1 MTTTL
6 QVYNT
11 FSGKKEPFVPLDPA
25 HVRVYVC
32 GPTVYDMAHIGH
44 ARSAVAFDVV
54 VRYLQ
59 RRHKVTY
66 ARNYTDI
73 DDKIIKRANELGQTP
88 EQVSSR
94 YVVEYLADMD
104 ALGCIRPTVQ
114 PKVSEHLPQIIA
126 MIGELVANGAAYAAG
141 GDVYYAVEKFAA
153 YGKLAKRNLDDMQA
167 GARVEP
173 GEHKRNPMDFALWKG
188 AKPGEPAWD
197 TPWGPGR
204 PGWHIECSA
213 MSREHLGVTFDIH
226 GGGKDLVFP
235 HHENEIAQSE
245 AATGKQYVRYWLHNG
260 FVNIDDEKM
269 SKSLNNF
276 FTVREVLKAV
286 DPQALR
292 WFLLSTHYRSPIN
305 FSDTALREAEQRVV
319 YIYGTLE
326 RLQNALSAMEDKGK
340 APGPMREATVGEI
353 IPRFEQAMD
362 DDFNTAKALGD
373 ISEIFKLVNE
383 ILDKPGDADTDAR
396 TLRAAEKGLASIAE
410 CLGIFA
416 ENPRAVL
423 GRIEQ
428 RKQGEKGVD
437 AAEIQALIDERLE
450 ARKSKNWKRA
460 DEIRDE
466 LARRGIAIKD
476 SATGTTWNVQ

>member
-25 HVRVYVC
+25 HVKVYVC

-54 VRYLQ
+54 VRYLR

-94 YVVEYLADMD
+94 YIVEYLADMD
-104 ALGCIRPTVQ
+104 ALGCVRPTVE
-114 PKVSEHLPQIIA
+114 PKVSTHLPQIIT
-126 MIGELVANGAAYAAG
+126 MVGELVAKGNAYAAG
-141 GDVYYAVEKFAA
+141 GDVYYAVESFAN

-188 AKPGEPAWD
+188 AKPGEPQWA

-226 GGGKDLVFP
+226 GGGKDLTFP

-245 AATGKQYVRYWLHNG
+245 AANGAQFARYWLHNG

-269 SKSLNNF
+269 SKSLGNF

-286 DPQALR
+286 DPQAIR

-305 FSDTALREAEQRVV
+305 FSDAALREAEQRVV
-319 YIYGTLE
+319 YIYATLDRMQKAVSAMAGKGIAAGTL
-326 RLQNALSAMEDKGK
+326 RDPSVAD
-340 APGPMREATVGEI
+340 I
-353 IPRFEQAMD
+353 ITRFEQAMD

-373 ISEIFKLVNE
+373 VSEVFKLVNE
-383 ILDKPGDADTDAR
+383 ILDKPSDPEMDAR
-396 TLRAAEKGLASIAE
+396 TLRVASQGLSSIAE
-410 CLGIFA
+410 CLGIFG
-416 ENPRAVL
+416 EDPQVVL
-423 GRIEQ
+423 GRIER

-437 AAEIQALIDERLE
+437 PAAVQALIDERLE
-450 ARKSKNWKRA
+450 ARKTKNWKRA
-460 DEIRDE
+460 DEIRDT
-466 LARRGIAIKD
+466 LARMGIAIKD

>member
-6 QVYNT
+6 QVYNS

-25 HVRVYVC
+25 HVKVYVC

-54 VRYLQ
+54 VRYLK

-104 ALGCIRPTVQ
+104 ALGCIRPTVE
-114 PKVSEHLPQIIA
+114 PKVSTHLPQIIT
-126 MIGELVANGAAYAAG
+126 MIGELIAKGNAYASG
-141 GDVYYAVEKFAA
+141 GDVYYAVESFAA

-188 AKPGEPAWD
+188 AKPGEPQWQ

-213 MSREHLGVTFDIH
+213 MSREHLGMTFDIH
-226 GGGKDLVFP
+226 GGGKDLTFP

-245 AATGKQYVRYWLHNG
+245 AANGAQFARYWLHNG

-269 SKSLNNF
+269 SKSLGNF
-276 FTVREVLKAV
+276 FTVREVLKAI
-286 DPQALR
+286 DPQAVR
-292 WFLLSTHYRSPIN
+292 WFLLSTQYRSPIN
-305 FSDTALREAEQRVV
+305 FSDAALREAEQRVV

-326 RLQNALSAMEDKGK
+326 RMRSALSSMADKGVS
-340 APGPMREATVGEI
+340 AGALREPSVAGIVT
-353 IPRFEQAMD
+353 RFEQAMD

-373 ISEIFKLVNE
+373 ISEVFKLVNE
-383 ILDKPGDADTDAR
+383 ILDKPSDPDMDAR
-396 TLRAAEKGLASIAE
+396 TLRAASSGLSSIAE
-410 CLGIFA
+410 CLGIFG
-416 ENPRAVL
+416 EDPRTVL
-423 GRIEQ
+423 NRIEQ

-437 AAEIQALIDERLE
+437 ATAIQALVNERLE

-466 LARRGIAIKD
+466 LARLGIAIKD

>member
-25 HVRVYVC
+25 HVKVYVC

-54 VRYLQ
+54 VRYLK

-104 ALGCIRPTVQ
+104 ALGCIRPTVE
-114 PKVSEHLPQIIA
+114 PKVSTHLPQIIT
-126 MIGELVANGAAYAAG
+126 MVGELVAKGNAYPAG
-141 GDVYYAVEKFAA
+141 GDVYYAVESFPN
-153 YGKLAKRNLDDMQA
+153 YGKLAKRALDDMQA

-188 AKPGEPAWD
+188 AKPGEPQWQ

-226 GGGKDLVFP
+226 GGGRDLTFP

-245 AATGKQYVRYWLHNG
+245 AANGAQFARYWLHNG

-276 FTVREVLKAV
+276 FTVREALKAV
-286 DPQALR
+286 DAQAIR

-305 FSDTALREAEQRVV
+305 FSDAALREAEQRVG
-319 YIYGTLE
+319 YIYATLE
-326 RLQNALSAMEDKGK
+326 RMHNALSAMAGKGES
-340 APGPMREATVGEI
+340 PGALREQSVADIVT
-353 IPRFEQAMD
+353 RFEQAMD
-362 DDFNTAKALGD
+362 DDFNTAKAVGD
-373 ISEIFKLVNE
+373 VSEVFKLVNE
-383 ILDKPGDADTDAR
+383 ILDKPSDPESDAR
-396 TLRAAEKGLASIAE
+396 TLRAASKGLSSIAE
-410 CLGIFA
+410 CLGIFG
-416 ENPRAVL
+416 EDPRAVL
-423 GRIEQ
+423 NRIEK

-437 AAEIQALIDERLE
+437 AAVIQALVDERLD

-466 LARRGIAIKD
+466 LARLGIAIKD